1 MCSPAGSS
9 SESPAEPPGDFM
21 RSTSAVDEAL
31 RRQLACSS
39 GERSVDLEFFDLSAR
54 MSELKGNGVVV
65 NMFSHQDEKLGKSRV
80 RQRLRS
86 AVILARQTQLGS
98 PGNDMPRWLIEF

>member
-1 MCSPAGSS
+1 
-9 SESPAEPPGDFM
+9 M